1 MATLGKFPH
10 ATTCSTPASAAAT
23 TARKKRVGPSF
34 LRYFLMIIIAKNGGY
49 FTCRSLSA
57 SLSVSHSLFLSIF
70 RSLATISNLE
80 GNGKETEEGF
90 FRELYD
96 PSWI

>member
-1 MATLGKFPH
+1 MPLAL
-10 ATTCSTPASAAAT
+10 CL
-23 TARKKRVGPSF
+23 SF
-34 LRYFLMIIIAKNGGY
+34 
-49 FTCRSLSA
+49 

-90 FRELYD
+90 IRELYY
-96 PSWI
+96 PSWNYIYVSVCQLPLLVIRKVFLPPKCE